1 MPHTVE
7 EAYEVADAAVDG
19 DDAKLR
25 DELGDLLFQ
34 SFFLSLLLD
43 ERGAGNLADVAADV
57 HAKLVRRHP
66 HVFGDDEL
74 ETAAGVRERWEAI
87 KTTAEGRS
95 GIFHD
100 VPGNLPA
107 LVHARKV
114 QRRAAS
120 VGFDYPDV
128 AGALDDVDEE
138 LAEVR
143 VALDGAQR
151 APDEPADARVEAEL
165 GDLLF
170 AVVNVARK
178 SGVDAELALRTA
190 SRRFRRRVERA
201 ERLAAQD
208 GVEFGSLPLGEQD
221 RYFDRAKVDEEQG
234 A

>member
-1 MPHTVE
+1 M
-7 EAYEVADAAVDG
+7 DG

-34 SFFLSLLLD
+34 SFFLSLLLE
-43 ERGAGNLADVAADV
+43 ERGAGSLADVAGDV

-66 HVFGDDEL
+66 HVFGDAEL
-74 ETAAGVRERWEAI
+74 DTAGKVRERWEAI
-87 KTTAEGRS
+87 KTVDEGRE

-100 VPGNLPA
+100 VPENLPA
-107 LVHARKV
+107 LAYARKV

-128 AGALDDVDEE
+128 PDSVRDLDEE

-143 VALDGAQR
+143 EALAASAR
-151 APDEPADARVEAEL
+151 SADEPADPSVQGEL

-170 AVVNVARK
+170 ATVNVARK
-178 SGVDAELALRTA
+178 SGVDAELALRAAT
-190 SRRFRRRVERA
+190 RRFRSRVEAA
-201 ERLAAQD
+201 ERFAASD
-208 GVEFGSLPLGEQD
+208 GLEFSALGLTEQD
-221 RYFDRAKVDEEQG
+221 TYFDRAKEIEGQS